1 MKPGPELDRL
11 VAERVMG
18 WTRGIPGDPE
28 GWADVDGC
36 ATGWVDISTGA
47 RASGPRS
54 RRWRSWAW
62 TIPPSGYEDLGGWMP
77 STNILPA
84 WKVVGRLIQRG
95 WGFDI
100 SVRHDSCRV
109 DAWGL
114 GTGVFRATEATAPH
128 AICLAALQA
137 LSGVRP

>member
-36 ATGWVDISTGA
+36 ATGWVDIST
-47 RASGPRS
+47 
-54 RRWRSWAW
+54 
-62 TIPPSGYEDLGGWMP
+62 GYEDLGGWMP